1 MPEVQE
7 VFRMATQ
14 KVRPD
19 PGALE
24 RQQRQ
29 QRRSTIRRK
38 VGAYGLVAAFVGA
51 IAVVAVRAGVDSGE
65 RAPGNQ
71 PSSPT
76 TAPGVQPVGVL
87 TFDGST
93 CSVEMTADRIETG
106 FVPFRVVNAT
116 EKRVRF
122 DSWRLSE
129 GYTFR
134 AFEATIERDRRLA
147 EKPGNQGAFP
157 SEKEIFEYTEIARFE
172 MGSYLGSDVI
182 PANSS
187 DIILPQMAAPGRHAI
202 VCLHLFE
209 GDFRPFGIAG
219 PIIVR

>member
-19 PGALE
+19 PGALG

-29 QRRSTIRRK
+29 QRRSSIRRK
-38 VGAYGLVAAFVGA
+38 VGAYGLVAAVVGA

-65 RAPGNQ
+65 QVAGNQ

-76 TAPGVQPVGVL
+76 TAPGAQPVGIV

-93 CSVEMTADRIETG
+93 CSMEITADRIEPEPLG

-116 EKRVRF
+116 EKRVMF
-122 DSWRLSE
+122 DSWRLLE

-157 SEKEIFEYTEIARFE
+157 SEREVL
-172 MGSYLGSDVI
+172 YLGSDVI

-187 DIILPQMAAPGRHAI
+187 DIIAPRMTPGQHAI

-209 GDFRPFGIAG
+209 GDFRSFGIAG

>member
-1 MPEVQE
+1 MPDVQE
-7 VFRMATQ
+7 VFRVATQ

-24 RQQRQ
+24 RQQSQ

-38 VGAYGLVAAFVGA
+38 VGAYGLVAAVVGA

-65 RAPGNQ
+65 QVPGNQ

-76 TAPGVQPVGVL
+76 TAPGAQPVGIV

-93 CSVEMTADRIETG
+93 CSIEITADRIEPGPLG
-106 FVPFRVVNAT
+106 FVPFRVVNAS
-116 EKRVRF
+116 EKRVMF
-122 DSWRLSE
+122 DSWRLLE

-134 AFEATIERDRRLA
+134 AFETTIERDRRLA

-157 SEKEIFEYTEIARFE
+157 SEREV
-172 MGSYLGSDVI
+172 SYLGSEII

-187 DIILPQMAAPGRHAI
+187 DIIAPPMSTPGTHAI
-202 VCLHLFE
+202 VCLHPFE

>member
-1 MPEVQE
+1 
-7 VFRMATQ
+7 MATQ

-24 RQQRQ
+24 RQQRR

-38 VGAYGLVAAFVGA
+38 VGAYGLVAAVVGA
-51 IAVVAVRAGVDSGE
+51 IAVVAVRAGGDSGE
-65 RAPGNQ
+65 QVPGNQ

-76 TAPGVQPVGVL
+76 TAPGAQPVGIV

-93 CSVEMTADRIETG
+93 CSMEITADRIEGG
-106 FVPFRVVNAT
+106 FVAFEVVNDT
-116 EKRVRF
+116 DQRVMF

-134 AFEATIERDRRLA
+134 AFEETIERDRRLA

-157 SEKEIFEYTEIARFE
+157 SEKEI
-172 MGSYLGSDVI
+172 SYLGSDVI

-187 DIILPQMAAPGRHAI
+187 DIIAPQMSTPGQHAI

>member
-38 VGAYGLVAAFVGA
+38 VGAYGLVAAVVGA

-65 RAPGNQ
+65 QVPGNQ

-76 TAPGVQPVGVL
+76 TAPGAQPAGIV

-93 CSVEMTADRIETG
+93 CSMEITADRIEPG
-106 FVPFRVVNAT
+106 IVLFEVVNAS
-116 EKRVRF
+116 EQRAMF
-122 DSWRLSE
+122 DSYQLLD
-129 GYTFR
+129 GYTVR
-134 AFEATIERDRRLA
+134 AFAATIERDRRRA
-147 EKPGNQGAFP
+147 EPWIFP
-157 SEKEIFEYTEIARFE
+157 DQETEV
-172 MGSYLGSDVI
+172 SYLGSEVI

-187 DIILPQMAAPGRHAI
+187 GSVVTTMSPGRHAI
-202 VCLHLFE
+202 VCMQLYE
-209 GDFRPFGIAG
+209 GEVMNFRPFGVVG
-219 PIIVR
+219 PIVVR

>member
-19 PGALE
+19 PGALG

-29 QRRSTIRRK
+29 QRRSSIRRK
-38 VGAYGLVAAFVGA
+38 VGAYGLVAAVVGA

-65 RAPGNQ
+65 QVAGNQ

-76 TAPGVQPVGVL
+76 TAPGAQPVGIV

-93 CSVEMTADRIETG
+93 CSMEITADRIEPEPLG

-116 EKRVRF
+116 EKRVMF
-122 DSWRLSE
+122 DSWRLLE

-157 SEKEIFEYTEIARFE
+157 SEREVL
-172 MGSYLGSDVI
+172 YLGSDVI

-187 DIILPQMAAPGRHAI
+187 DIIAPRMTPGQHAI
-202 VCLHLFE
+202 VCLHPFE

>member
-24 RQQRQ
+24 RQQGQ
-29 QRRSTIRRK
+29 QRRRTIRRK
-38 VGAYGLVAAFVGA
+38 VGAYGLVAAVVGA
-51 IAVVAVRAGVDSGE
+51 IAVVAVRAGVDPDE
-65 RAPGNQ
+65 RVPGNQ

-76 TAPGVQPVGVL
+76 TAPGQPVGVL

-93 CSVEMTADRIETG
+93 CSVEITADRIERG
-106 FVPFRVVNAT
+106 FVSFEVVNDT
-116 EKRVRF
+116 NQRVMF
-122 DSWRLSE
+122 DSWRILE

-134 AFEATIERDRRLA
+134 AFEETIERDRRLA

-157 SEKEIFEYTEIARFE
+157 SEKEI
-172 MGSYLGSDVI
+172 SYLGSDVI

-187 DIILPQMAAPGRHAI
+187 DIIVPQLSTPGEHAI
-202 VCLHLFE
+202 VCLRPFE

>member
-38 VGAYGLVAAFVGA
+38 VGAYGLVAAVVGA

-65 RAPGNQ
+65 QVPGDQ

-76 TAPGVQPVGVL
+76 TAPGAQPVAIV

-93 CSVEMTADRIETG
+93 CSMEITADRIEPGPLG

-116 EKRVRF
+116 EKRVMF
-122 DSWRLSE
+122 DSWRLLE

-134 AFEATIERDRRLA
+134 AFEATIELDRRLA

-157 SEKEIFEYTEIARFE
+157 SRSEV
-172 MGSYLGSDVI
+172 SYLGSEII

-187 DIILPQMAAPGRHAI
+187 DIIVPQMFTPGRHAI
-202 VCLHLFE
+202 VCLRPFE

-219 PIIVR
+219 PIVVR